1 MFGLVGGG
9 RRGPPQQK
17 RDPLGRFLPPQ
28 QAMELLVFGASG
40 KTGRQVVEQAL
51 SRHHVVRAFV
61 RQPAKLALD
70 HPNLST
76 VRGDIEDATA
86 VKRALVGQQTVI
98 SCLGAPSP
106 FRRYPALTDGIRCIL
121 AALSGTPSTRFI
133 YQSFLGVP
141 GGRHQLRFPF
151 KQVVQVV
158 LRGAIADHTANE
170 AHIRASGLAWTIV
183 RAPKL
188 TTGPARAHY
197 RTGEHIQATNR
208 FPTMPRADV
217 AAFMLDEAERNEFV
231 KRTPAILP

>member
-1 MFGLVGGG
+1 
-9 RRGPPQQK
+9 
-17 RDPLGRFLPPQ
+17 
-28 QAMELLVFGASG
+28 MELLVFGASG

-51 SRHHVVRAFV
+51 SRQHVVRAFV
-61 RQPAKLALD
+61 RQPTKLPLV

-86 VKRALVGQQTVI
+86 IQAALAGQPTVI

-106 FRRYPALTDGIRCIL
+106 VRRYPAFTAGIQCIL
-121 AALSGTPSTRFI
+121 AALRETPGTRFI

-151 KQVVQVV
+151 KQLVQIV
-158 LRGAIADHTANE
+158 LRGAIADHAANE
-170 AHIRASGLAWTIV
+170 AQIRASGLAWTIV

-208 FPTMPRADV
+208 FPTMPRSDV

-231 KRTPAILP
+231 TRAPAILP